1 MKLLIA
7 ALLVGHALIHVSYLT
22 PAPAQTVG
30 GPAWPFNLTSSWL
43 VTGVGINPDAVASMG
58 RLLVG
63 ATVIALVLA
72 GLATLGLLPVAWWPI
87 LAATGAGLSLATLL
101 LFFHPWLVLGIA
113 IDAVILWATLVVGWS
128 PFGSTGG

>member
-1 MKLLIA
+1 MKFLIA

-22 PAPAQTVG
+22 PAPAATAG
-30 GPAWPFNLTSSWL
+30 GPAWPFTLTSSWL
-43 VTGVGINPDAVASMG
+43 VTGLGINPDAVASMG

-72 GLATLGLLPVAWWPI
+72 AIATIGLLPVAWWPS

-101 LFFHPWLVLGIA
+101 LFFHPWLVLGIV
-113 IDAVILWATLVVGWS
+113 IDGLLLWAILVVGWS
-128 PFGSTGG
+128 PSAAAP